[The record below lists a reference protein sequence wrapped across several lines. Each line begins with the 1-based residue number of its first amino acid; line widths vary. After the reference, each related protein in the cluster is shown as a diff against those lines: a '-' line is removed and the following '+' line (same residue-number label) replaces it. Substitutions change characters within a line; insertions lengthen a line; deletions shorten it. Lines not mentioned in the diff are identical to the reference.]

1 MAGRTAERAHLFDQQ
16 QRLSLVEKDLDEHEG
31 FFEAFKSELGKMK
44 GIMLGILVS
53 TTTAAILL
61 ALNLVAGK

>member
-1 MAGRTAERAHLFDQQ
+1 MSRTAERGPHFSDA
-16 QRLSLVEKDLDEHEG
+16 QRIALAEKDLDEHDG
-31 FFEAFKSELGKMK
+31 FFDAFKTELGKMK

-61 ALNLVAGK
+61 ALNLVAKA